1 MLRITYREI
10 KKEGAKSTEL
20 SIIKVKFST
29 LVNKF
34 EFKNKETNLM
44 KNRLG
49 IILLSFIVMLAF
61 LPQGTQASTGNESIN
76 EKLGLP
82 IVVYGEALSDS
93 QKNEVADLLEVE
105 QHEEVDE
112 FTVTGQDIANYIGGN
127 PNSNMYSSV
136 KIIHKGDG
144 EGINIDIVT
153 PDDITEVTKEMYYNA
168 LLTAGVE
175 NADVLVAS
183 SVKVSGHSALTGI
196 YKAYDAK
203 GVALDEDRMEVAS
216 EELDVAT
223 SLAEEGVDEAEVS
236 ELLTEIKKA
245 IAEQDPATKEEIEQI
260 VQEQLNNLNIELS
273 EEDRQRLVD
282 LFEQMRNLNINFDE
296 VRNQLDELT
305 GGLQDI
311 INDEGFWNNVSN
323 AIQEFF
329 DALTEFFRSVFN

>member
-1 MLRITYREI
+1 MNNRI
-10 KKEGAKSTEL
+10 GL
-20 SIIKVKFST
+20 F
-29 LVNKF
+29 
-34 EFKNKETNLM
+34 
-44 KNRLG
+44 
-49 IILLSFIVMLAF
+49 LLSFIIMAASF
-61 LPQGTQASTGNESIN
+61 LPQGVQASTGGNEGIN

-93 QKNEVADLLEVE
+93 QQSEVSDSLEVD

-112 FTVTGQDIANYIGGN
+112 FTVTGQDIAEYIGGN

-136 KIIHKGDG
+136 KIIHQDDG
-144 EGINIDIVT
+144 EGIDIEIVT
-153 PDDITEVTKEMYYNA
+153 PENITEVTQEMYNNA

-183 SVKVSGHSALTGI
+183 SVQVSGHSALTGI

-223 SLAEEGVDEAEVS
+223 SLADEEGVDEAEVS

-245 IAEQDPATKEEIEQI
+245 IAEQDPATREEIEQI
-260 VQEQLNNLNIELS
+260 VEDQLSNLNIELS
-273 EEDRQRLVD
+273 EEDRQRLID
-282 LFEQMRNLNINFDE
+282 LFDQMRDLNINFDE

-305 GGLQDI
+305 GGLQDV

-329 DALTEFFRSVFN
+329 DALTDFFRSVFN